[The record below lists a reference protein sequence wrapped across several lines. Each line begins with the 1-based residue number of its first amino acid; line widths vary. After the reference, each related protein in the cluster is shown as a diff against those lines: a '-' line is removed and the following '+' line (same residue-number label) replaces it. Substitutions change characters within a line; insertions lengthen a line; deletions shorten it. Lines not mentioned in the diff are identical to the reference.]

1 MLEPR
6 HVTET
11 QILFIENYFAPFEK
25 YATRKL
31 VNVRTRYQSR
41 EPAVILEI
49 ISIRVWQAVSIQTN
63 ILTDKIL

>member
-1 MLEPR
+1 MFL
-6 HVTET
+6 
-11 QILFIENYFAPFEK
+11 ILFIELIILRQMKIRHMKF
-25 YATRKL
+25 L
-31 VNVRTRYQSR
+31 NVRTRYQSR